1 MRGGLGP
8 SLESSFE
15 SGALDLSFPLFDR
28 AVELTVLPGDLA
40 VLMVG
45 VAARQAASPTAMR
58 QAGFKRAPVHPRL
71 FAPLDGAFNSAV
83 AAAIFGWR
91 AA

>member
-1 MRGGLGP
+1 M
-8 SLESSFE
+8 
-15 SGALDLSFPLFDR
+15 DLSFPPFDR

-45 VAARQAASPTAMR
+45 VAARQAASPTAIR
-58 QAGFKRAPVHPRL
+58 QAGFLASRVHPRL
-71 FAPLDGAFNSAV
+71 FAPLDGAFNGPM
-83 AAAIFGWR
+83 AAAIIGWR